1 VKFLPTDLAGAFF
14 IELEEHHD
22 ERGFF
27 ARAWCA
33 DEFEVH
39 RLRST
44 IVQMNV
50 TYNAKRG
57 TLRGLHYQA
66 APSEEAKVLRC
77 TRGAI
82 FDVIVDLRVGS
93 PTYTQWLGVNL
104 NATQRNMLYIPEG
117 FAHGYQTLEDE
128 TELLYLMSNFHDP
141 ATARGI
147 RFDDPAFAIEW
158 PLPVLSISEKDAR
171 WDRFS
176 PEAGVI

>member
-1 VKFLPTDLAGAFF
+1 MKFLPTDLAGAFF

-33 DEFEVH
+33 HEYEVH
-39 RLRST
+39 GLRNT
-44 IVQMNV
+44 IAQVNV
-50 TYNAKRG
+50 SYNATKG
-57 TLRGLHYQA
+57 TLRGLHYQVP
-66 APSEEAKVLRC
+66 PSAEAKVVRC

-82 FDVIVDLRVGS
+82 FDVIVDLRAGS
-93 PTYTQWLGVNL
+93 PTYAQWLGVML
-104 NATQRNMLYIPEG
+104 NAARRNMLYVPEG
-117 FAHGYQTLEDE
+117 FAHGFQTLEDE
-128 TELLYLMSNFHDP
+128 TEVLYLMSNFHDP
-141 ATARGI
+141 ETARGI